1 MLDNVLSLS
10 SYQPLIPPTIYPHL
24 SLLSLIIGVFFMP
37 LIPPTIYPHLSLL
50 SLIIG
55 VFFMAWFFTL
65 EVTSKSSSNIVKEL
79 TTSLIG
85 SAFIGFGT
93 VFLLLSVGI
102 YV

>member
-1 MLDNVLSLS
+1 MLDNVLALS
-10 SYQPLIPPTIYPHL
+10 SYEPLIPI
-24 SLLSLIIGVFFMP
+24 
-37 LIPPTIYPHLSLL
+37 TIYPHLSLL

-65 EVTSKSSSNIVKEL
+65 EVTSKSSSNLFKEL

-85 SAFIGFGT
+85 STFLGFGT